1 MEASS
6 KEEAIASVRAR
17 KATTEE
23 QAPLVAT
30 GLKKSAMAQEMEMV
44 MGPTPT
50 PVVLAA
56 VKDRPGDLS
65 CKSPAS
71 VAAKQ
76 EHVDGLD
83 GIDQNLLARAK
94 YTARL
99 RNKELLTTLYTSS
112 SPVVAPAAAVE
123 QSSSAHA
130 FVSALPA
137 PPIEDLVSFAFVE
150 ATENIGNVH
159 GSAVLAAVKDP
170 PCRTPGVLLLPT
182 NEPIELMGVF
192 TMDTPRS
199 EAVYAS
205 PAPSTAHAPMREHA
219 AERDVEPGGQQ
230 NIAFATNQARVASEE
245 EPRTWNPVEF
255 ASGSFLEHCA
265 LRVPFPLTSSSPSAS
280 VNAYLDFALVSAILR
295 TVWTT
300 YLVRI
305 KYEDAAPC
313 PAWERE
319 GIGTGPWN

>member
-1 MEASS
+1 VKDPLSVHALIAAKPAQAPSRCIAQEIRIEDFQALGRKPASAVITAVKDLPHTTSSGASLLPVATPSAMEASS
-6 KEEAIASVRAR
+6 KVEAIASVRAR

-23 QAPLVAT
+23 QVPLVAT

-44 MGPTPT
+44 MGPAPT

-83 GIDQNLLARAK
+83 GTDQNLLARAK

-123 QSSSAHA
+123 QSSSAHT
-130 FVSALPA
+130 FISALPA
-137 PPIEDLVSFAFVE
+137 HPIEDLVSFAFVE
-150 ATENIGNVH
+150 ATENIGDVH

-170 PCRTPGVLLLPT
+170 PCRTPEVLLLPT
-182 NEPIELMGVF
+182 NKPVEFMGIF

-205 PAPSTAHAPMREHA
+205 PAPSTVHAPMREHA
-219 AERDVEPGGQQ
+219 AE
-230 NIAFATNQARVASEE
+230 
-245 EPRTWNPVEF
+245 
-255 ASGSFLEHCA
+255 
-265 LRVPFPLTSSSPSAS
+265 
-280 VNAYLDFALVSAILR
+280 
-295 TVWTT
+295 
-300 YLVRI
+300 
-305 KYEDAAPC
+305 
-313 PAWERE
+313 
-319 GIGTGPWN
+319 